1 MKRGCTAV
9 PLFYRFY
16 KNKTKGKKSLPEST
30 GMNFSHDTDGKSG
43 SVRKKEVP
51 QCILLNGVFTLEAA
65 VVLPLLAAFFVAIL
79 FFFRVMQVQLTVENA
94 LNRSGRLM
102 AVYAA
107 GENGGQVIEKTGTVV
122 ATAFL
127 VKELKGEP
135 VIEEYVRGGTFGIY
149 LLRSTFKGQEIHLV
163 AQCYM
168 KLPVELLG
176 KKTVKLSWNVVCRKW
191 TGWEAEDETDESDPI
206 VYVAETGTVYHRT
219 EMCTYLNLSITSV
232 ETSVIEQQR
241 NANGGKYYAC
251 ERCIR
256 SETLPECLYITEQGN
271 RYHASLDCSGLKR
284 TVQKIYLSEV
294 GGRKPC
300 SRCGGK
306 EEP

>member
-1 MKRGCTAV
+1 M

-16 KNKTKGKKSLPEST
+16 QNKMKGKKSLPEST
-30 GMNFSHDTDGKSG
+30 GMNFSHDADNESG
-43 SVRKKEVP
+43 GVQKKGVP
-51 QCILLNGVFTLEAA
+51 QCTRLNGVFTLEAA
-65 VVLPLLAAFFVAIL
+65 VVVPLLATFFVTIL

-94 LNRSGRLM
+94 LNRTGRLL

-107 GENGGQVIEKTGTVV
+107 GENSGQVIEKTGTVV

-149 LLRSTFKGQEIHLV
+149 LFRSSFQGTDIHLA

-176 KKTVKLSWNVVCRKW
+176 KKTVKLSWDVVCRKW
-191 TGWEAEDETDESDPI
+191 TGWEAGNGEDESDPI
-206 VYVAETGTVYHRT
+206 VYVTETGTVYHRT

-232 ETSVIEQQR
+232 DTGTIEQQR

-284 TVQKIYLSEV
+284 TVQKIHLSEV

>member
-168 KLPVELLG
+168 KLP
-176 KKTVKLSWNVVCRKW
+176 
-191 TGWEAEDETDESDPI
+191 
-206 VYVAETGTVYHRT
+206 
-219 EMCTYLNLSITSV
+219 
-232 ETSVIEQQR
+232 
-241 NANGGKYYAC
+241 
-251 ERCIR
+251 
-256 SETLPECLYITEQGN
+256 
-271 RYHASLDCSGLKR
+271 
-284 TVQKIYLSEV
+284 
-294 GGRKPC
+294 GRKNRQRS
-300 SRCGGK
+300 SRSGRMRDLWMPPRCCMWR
-306 EEP
+306 EPEISVHMALTITVHCAF